1 MKQVYRFLHDW
12 RVDVEVKELPPHVD
26 LDRNIGYRLIATWQK
41 NDEVIE
47 LAKKALAEAAKYHN
61 IEVGCKKLYFE
72 TGRID
77 LNVSGIVLKELG
89 F

>member
-26 LDRNIGYRLIATWQK
+26 IDRNIGYRLIATWQK

-47 LAKKALAEAAKYHN
+47 LAKKALAEAAKYNN
-61 IEVGCKKLYFE
+61 IEATCRKLYFE

-77 LNVSGIVLKELG
+77 FNVSGVVLKELG